1 MKLNLALTILR
12 KALRIT
18 TRALELL
25 ELRRKKEGCLTGQ
38 DACLHVASRI
48 ENNQSKQGAI
58 AIGARSHLLGQLT
71 VMGHGGN
78 IRIGESCFIGENS
91 RIWSACSITIG
102 DRVLISHNVNIHDH
116 NSHSPS
122 AGARHLHFNQIFST
136 GHPAQLDDVASAPI
150 VIGDDV
156 WIGFNATILKGVTI
170 GKGAIV
176 GAASVVTK
184 DVEDYTVVA
193 GNPAKPIGSSRP

>member
-1 MKLNLALTILR
+1 LNLALTILR
-12 KALRIT
+12 KALRIPN
-18 TRALELL
+18 RALELL
-25 ELRRKKEGCLTGQ
+25 ELCRKKESCLLGP
-38 DACLHVASRI
+38 DACLHVSSRL
-48 ENNQSKQGAI
+48 ENNQSRPAAI
-58 AIGARSHLLGQLT
+58 VIGARSHLLGQLT

-78 IRIGESCFIGENS
+78 IQIGESCFIGENS